1 MKLEQFIWLTK
12 DRGPG
17 KQIVLEFG
25 NDYNLSIIN
34 DGYGK
39 DKGLYEIAVF
49 KNGEFANIPGIT
61 EHDEVNGFLTSDD
74 VDAIITKM
82 YTITGTEPR
91 QI

>member
-34 DGYGK
+34 DG
-39 DKGLYEIAVF
+39 
-49 KNGEFANIPGIT
+49 
-61 EHDEVNGFLTSDD
+61 
-74 VDAIITKM
+74 
-82 YTITGTEPR
+82 
-91 QI
+91 